1 MGGRGRV
8 VDDLLFIQMGNNNI
22 QLVLEYGFDIEG
34 NQVEKGEG
42 RATVMFLWILWIEFK
57 TYSQLIPYIIDI

>member
-22 QLVLEYGFDIEG
+22 QLVFEYGFDIEG
-34 NQVEKGEG
+34 NQVEKGKG
-42 RATVMFLWILWIEFK
+42 GATVMFL
-57 TYSQLIPYIIDI
+57 

>member
-22 QLVLEYGFDIEG
+22 QLVFEYGFDIEG
-34 NQVEKGEG
+34 NQVEKGKG
-42 RATVMFLWILWIEFK
+42 GATVMFLWILWIEFK
-57 TYSQLIPYIIDI
+57 TYSQLIPYIVDI

>member
-22 QLVLEYGFDIEG
+22 QLVFEYGFDIEG

-42 RATVMFLWILWIEFK
+42 RATVMFL
-57 TYSQLIPYIIDI
+57 